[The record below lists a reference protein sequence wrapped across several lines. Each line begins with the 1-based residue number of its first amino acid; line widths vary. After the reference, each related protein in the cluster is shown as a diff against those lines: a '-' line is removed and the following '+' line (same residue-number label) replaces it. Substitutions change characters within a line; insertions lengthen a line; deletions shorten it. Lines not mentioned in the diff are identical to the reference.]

1 MRSHFTDC
9 RREYLHTSSQL
20 PVQPCAWTCWSGLCE
35 TVFNRVY
42 LTTRLLQP
50 QGVRV
55 APGVKQQRLQAIRD
69 KIAARAELLARPQR
83 FATSQPLSRREM
95 EIEQALFQGKD
106 RLGFLTALY
115 HRGLEFLSGCSVT
128 WWWLIKLPGVQVCLT
143 GNCNQGKTEI
153 SLLKRKNKQMEV
165 FLLHRWE

>member
-1 MRSHFTDC
+1 M
-9 RREYLHTSSQL
+9 
-20 PVQPCAWTCWSGLCE
+20 
-35 TVFNRVY
+35 
-42 LTTRLLQP
+42 LQP

-83 FATSQPLSRREM
+83 FTTSQPLSRREM

-115 HRGLEFLSGCSVT
+115 HRGLEFLSV
-128 WWWLIKLPGVQVCLT
+128 GVQ
-143 GNCNQGKTEI
+143 
-153 SLLKRKNKQMEV
+153 
-165 FLLHRWE
+165 